1 MSTTR
6 RLRTA
11 KVQVVSAALASVL
24 LLGGCAAG
32 THPGA
37 AASVGG
43 EEISVGDVDKS
54 TEAIQTAIGGGQVTP
69 TVVLGLLVDNV
80 LAGQVQ
86 EQRSITVTEAEIDQA
101 SKVVFDP
108 QVYEKF
114 VADPVTKDF
123 LRNSARALVARI
135 KLAGG
140 SGSIKDPQ
148 APAQNTA
155 GTKLVEEAAKNI
167 DVDVAPR
174 YGKWDG
180 SKVSNGEQGE
190 DTGSLSVLSD
200 QTKAAKKPPAGQQQQ
215 EQPPAE
221 QPPAE
226 QPPVEQPQG

>member
-54 TEAIQTAIGGGQVTP
+54 TDAIQAAIGGGQVTP

-140 SGSIKDPQ
+140 SGSVKDPQ
-148 APAQNTA
+148 APTQNTA

-167 DVDVAPR
+167 SVDVAPR

-180 SKVSNGEQGE
+180 SKIANGEKGE

-200 QTKAAKKPPAGQQQQ
+200 QTKAAKPTAPNQQQ

-221 QPPAE
+221 QQPEQPPAE
-226 QPPVEQPQG
+226 PQG